1 MERNKMFMLL
11 CVPVLLM
18 GLIGWGQR
26 AAACERAKGE
36 RPFAAEKSSVRTG
49 DTRPFTDVTEA
60 DWFYDEVQYV
70 YENGLMI
77 GDSDTTFGPNG
88 TTTRAQVV
96 TILYRL
102 EGEPDLSG
110 ENLGY
115 PYEDVPADIW
125 YTDAVYW
132 ARLNGVV
139 LGYSDTQFA
148 PDDPITREQLAAM
161 LYRYAQYKGY
171 DVTATGDLSGFADGD
186 TVSGWA
192 EEAMSWSVGAGLIQ
206 GDENGLTP
214 TATATRAQVAAIL
227 QRLAGWLI
235 SAHPEVEAEIGVA
248 FYSGDI
254 LPPDA
259 SMEELQNALTTV
271 MIAQWDIL
279 TGEMSFEPEPAFT
292 FRDHGGRLLDCWDG
306 AYRVMTYRD
315 HEIIQQDPAY
325 TLERVEWGA
334 DPRVLYGD
342 EFQFTVEDG
351 DGVLTPATGEVYRF
365 ADREGPSYVC
375 GIDGGALRRRPVT
388 LAGNQHDMTAG
399 QYEDGVLRIS
409 YLPYNPV
416 DLHASSLAY
425 AVLDTRDLSVT

>member
-49 DTRPFTDVTEA
+49 DPRPFTDVTEA

-115 PYEDVPADIW
+115 PYEDVPADTW

-132 ARLNGVV
+132 ARLNGIV

-171 DVTATGDLSGFADGD
+171 DVTATGDLSGFADAD
-186 TVSGWA
+186 TVSDWA

-214 TATATRAQVAAIL
+214 TATAIRAQIAAIL
-227 QRLAGWLI
+227 
-235 SAHPEVEAEIGVA
+235 
-248 FYSGDI
+248 
-254 LPPDA
+254 
-259 SMEELQNALTTV
+259 M
-271 MIAQWDIL
+271 
-279 TGEMSFEPEPAFT
+279 
-292 FRDHGGRLLDCWDG
+292 
-306 AYRVMTYRD
+306 
-315 HEIIQQDPAY
+315 
-325 TLERVEWGA
+325 
-334 DPRVLYGD
+334 
-342 EFQFTVEDG
+342 
-351 DGVLTPATGEVYRF
+351 RF
-365 ADREGPSYVC
+365 CESIVK
-375 GIDGGALRRRPVT
+375 
-388 LAGNQHDMTAG
+388 
-399 QYEDGVLRIS
+399 
-409 YLPYNPV
+409 
-416 DLHASSLAY
+416 
-425 AVLDTRDLSVT
+425 

>member
-49 DTRPFTDVTEA
+49 DPLPFTDITEA
-60 DWFYDEVQYV
+60 DWFYDEVYYV
-70 YENGLMI
+70 WANGLMI

-115 PYEDVPADIW
+115 PYEDVPADTW

-132 ARLNGVV
+132 ARLNGIVY
-139 LGYSDTQFA
+139 GTSDTQFD

-161 LYRYAQYKGY
+161 LYRYAQFKGC
-171 DVTATGDLSGFADGD
+171 DMTATGDLSGFADGD

-271 MIAQWDIL
+271 MIA
-279 TGEMSFEPEPAFT
+279 
-292 FRDHGGRLLDCWDG
+292 H
-306 AYRVMTYRD
+306 
-315 HEIIQQDPAY
+315 

-409 YLPYNPV
+409 YLLYNPV